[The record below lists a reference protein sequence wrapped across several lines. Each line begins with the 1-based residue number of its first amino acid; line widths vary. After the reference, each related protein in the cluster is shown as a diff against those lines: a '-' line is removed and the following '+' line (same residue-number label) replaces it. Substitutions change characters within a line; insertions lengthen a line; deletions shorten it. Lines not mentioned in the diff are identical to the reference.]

1 LESRQVVGSIF
12 SAELSVPESQVFVVA
27 DSMVHRVVVEVE
39 VLDSSMVLLD
49 REVVEVSVVATVVL
63 HLVSSVVFLVVLLL
77 LAFSV
82 VRMEILQGSV
92 ALD

>member
-39 VLDSSMVLLD
+39 V
-49 REVVEVSVVATVVL
+49 
-63 HLVSSVVFLVVLLL
+63 
-77 LAFSV
+77 
-82 VRMEILQGSV
+82 
-92 ALD
+92 